1 MAEIPFVFFVFRKDG
16 FTMEKRTLQKL
27 GLLCASVALCSAAS
41 WWSGNDEADRQV
53 KKLAEQP
60 VAEQVQEIKITVCV
74 SGAVTKPGLYE
85 VTKGSRAQQVIELAG
100 GVTEEADMDRVNL
113 AQLCKDGGH
122 IKVPRLSKARLKQKM
137 QGQKSAKADVISGE
151 IMGDAH
157 YHSQERAQEKWE
169 AADGSQSAAM
179 GWPEIQPDGN
189 RREEKTGRNAGN
201 AVLVHLNS
209 ATETDLIQLPGVG
222 NATARR
228 ILAFRNQHGFQ
239 RIEDIMQ
246 VPGIGPAK
254 FARMKRCLAL

>member
-1 MAEIPFVFFVFRKDG
+1 
-16 FTMEKRTLQKL
+16 MEKRTLQKL

-53 KKLAEQP
+53 QKIAEQP

-74 SGAVTKPGLYE
+74 SGAVAKPGLYE
-85 VTKGSRAQQVIELAG
+85 VTKGSRAQQIIELAG
-100 GVTEEADMDRVNL
+100 GITEEADMDRVNL

-137 QGQKSAKADVISGE
+137 QGRKSAKADVISRE
-151 IMGDAH
+151 ITGDAH

-169 AADGSQSAAM
+169 AADGSQSAAT
-179 GWPEIQPDGN
+179 GWSEMQPDGN
-189 RREEKTGRNAGN
+189 RREEKTGRNAAN

>member
-1 MAEIPFVFFVFRKDG
+1 
-16 FTMEKRTLQKL
+16 MEKRTLQKL

-53 KKLAEQP
+53 QKIAERP

-137 QGQKSAKADVISGE
+137 QERKSAKADVITGE
-151 IMGDAH
+151 ITGDGH
-157 YHSQERAQEKWE
+157 YNDAAQNHSQKRAQEKWE
-169 AADGSQSAAM
+169 TADGSQSAAT
-179 GWPEIQPDGN
+179 GWPEMRPDGN
-189 RREEKTGRNAGN
+189 RREEKTESNAAN

-209 ATETDLIQLPGVG
+209 ATETELIQLPGVG
-222 NATARR
+222 KATARR
-228 ILAFRNQHGFQ
+228 ILAFRNQHGFH

>member
-1 MAEIPFVFFVFRKDG
+1 
-16 FTMEKRTLQKL
+16 MEKRTIQKL

-53 KKLAEQP
+53 QKIAEQP
-60 VAEQVQEIKITVCV
+60 VTEQVQEIKITVCV
-74 SGAVTKPGLYE
+74 SGAVAKPG
-85 VTKGSRAQQVIELAG
+85 VTD
-100 GVTEEADMDRVNL
+100 EADMDRINL

-122 IKVPRLSKARLKQKM
+122 IKVPRLSKARLKQKI
-137 QGQKSAKADVISGE
+137 QERKSAKADVISGE
-151 IMGDAH
+151 IAGDGH
-157 YHSQERAQEKWE
+157 YNDAAQYISQKRAQEKWE
-169 AADGSQSAAM
+169 AADGSQSAET
-179 GWPEIQPDGN
+179 GWSEVQSDGN

-228 ILAFRNQHGFQ
+228 ILAFRNQHGFH

>member
-1 MAEIPFVFFVFRKDG
+1 
-16 FTMEKRTLQKL
+16 MEKRTLQKL

-53 KKLAEQP
+53 QKIAEQP
-60 VAEQVQEIKITVCV
+60 VTEQVQEIKITVCV
-74 SGAVTKPGLYE
+74 SGAVAKPGLYE

-137 QGQKSAKADVISGE
+137 LERKSAKADVISGE
-151 IMGDAH
+151 IAGDGH
-157 YHSQERAQEKWE
+157 YNDAAQYISQKRAQEKWE
-169 AADGSQSAAM
+169 AADGSQSAET
-179 GWPEIQPDGN
+179 GWSEVQSDGN

-228 ILAFRNQHGFQ
+228 ILAFRNQHGFH

>member
-1 MAEIPFVFFVFRKDG
+1 
-16 FTMEKRTLQKL
+16 MEKRTLQKL
-27 GLLCASVALCSAAS
+27 GLLCASVALCSVAS
-41 WWSGNDEADRQV
+41 WWSGNEEADRQAQ
-53 KKLAEQP
+53 KIAEQP

-74 SGAVTKPGLYE
+74 SGAVAKPGLYE

-137 QGQKSAKADVISGE
+137 LERKSAKADVISGE
-151 IMGDAH
+151 IAGDYNDAAQ
-157 YHSQERAQEKWE
+157 YISQKRAQEKWE
-169 AADGSQSAAM
+169 AADGSQSAAT
-179 GWPEIQPDGN
+179 GWPEMQPDGN
-189 RREEKTGRNAGN
+189 RREEKTERNAGN

-228 ILAFRNQHGFQ
+228 ILAFRNQHGFH

>member
-1 MAEIPFVFFVFRKDG
+1 MLINGVDLSSLGVQLYDRIITSNHIETTQDWLEGDIQPTYIRQQDRFKNI
-16 FTMEKRTLQKL
+16 TLQFL
-27 GLLCASVALCSAAS
+27 ITET
-41 WWSGNDEADRQV
+41 DENAVLD
-53 KKLAEQP
+53 QP
-60 VAEQVQEIKITVCV
+60 
-74 SGAVTKPGLYE
+74 
-85 VTKGSRAQQVIELAG
+85 
-100 GVTEEADMDRVNL
+100 
-113 AQLCKDGGH
+113 
-122 IKVPRLSKARLKQKM
+122 M

-169 AADGSQSAAM
+169 AADGSQSATT
-179 GWPEIQPDGN
+179 GWLEMQPDGKG
-189 RREEKTGRNAGN
+189 REEKTERNAAN

>member
-1 MAEIPFVFFVFRKDG
+1 
-16 FTMEKRTLQKL
+16 MEKRTLQKL
-27 GLLCASVALCSAAS
+27 GLLCVSVALCSAAS
-41 WWSGNDEADRQV
+41 WWNGNEEADQQV

-60 VAEQVQEIKITVCV
+60 VTEQVQEIKITVCV
-74 SGAVTKPGLYE
+74 SGAVAKPGLYE

-137 QGQKSAKADVISGE
+137 QGRKSAKADVISGE
-151 IMGDAH
+151 ITGDAH

-169 AADGSQSAAM
+169 AADGSQSASTRWHEM
-179 GWPEIQPDGN
+179 QPNGN
-189 RREEKTGRNAGN
+189 RREEKTGTSATDT
-201 AVLVHLNS
+201 VLVHLNS

-228 ILAFRNQHGFQ
+228 ILAFRDQHRFH

-254 FARMKRCLAL
+254 FAKMKNCLAL

>member
-1 MAEIPFVFFVFRKDG
+1 
-16 FTMEKRTLQKL
+16 MEKRTIQKL

-41 WWSGNDEADRQV
+41 WWNSNEEADQQV

-60 VAEQVQEIKITVCV
+60 VVEQVQEIKITVCV
-74 SGAVTKPGLYE
+74 SGAVAKPGLYE
-85 VTKGSRAQQVIELAG
+85 VTKGSRAQ
-100 GVTEEADMDRVNL
+100 EADMDRVNL

-137 QGQKSAKADVISGE
+137 QERKSAKADVISGE
-151 IMGDAH
+151 ITGDGH
-157 YHSQERAQEKWE
+157 YNDAAQNHSQKRAQEKWE
-169 AADGSQSAAM
+169 TADGSQSAAT
-179 GWPEIQPDGN
+179 GWPEMQSDGN
-189 RREEKTGRNAGN
+189 RREEETERNAAN